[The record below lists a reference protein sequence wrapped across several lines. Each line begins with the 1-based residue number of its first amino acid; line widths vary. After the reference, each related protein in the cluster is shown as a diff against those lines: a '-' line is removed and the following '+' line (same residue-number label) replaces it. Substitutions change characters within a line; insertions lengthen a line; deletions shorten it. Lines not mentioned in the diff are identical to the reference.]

1 MNEGRVSVRY
11 AKALLS
17 AVGDDTQKGRAYY
30 DAAGL
35 LVEVLTRLGGEF
47 QKMLHSTVVE
57 EADELRFVERMVERV
72 APVLLPFTQLMYK
85 HQRAVYLERALRMF
99 RLLYSQKFGIVHAHV
114 EACTELP
121 KRMHER
127 LEAFLQQR
135 FGKQI
140 EVDYSED
147 RNLIGGFTV
156 EVNDSL
162 LDCSIAGELR
172 SMLSEL

>member
-17 AVGDDTQKGRAYY
+17 AVSEDAQKGRAYY
-30 DAAGL
+30 EAAGL
-35 LVEVLTRLGGEF
+35 MVDVLTRLGGEF
-47 QKMLHSTVVE
+47 PKMLHSTVVD
-57 EADELRFVERMVERV
+57 EADKLRFVERMVERI
-72 APVLLPFTQLMYK
+72 APILLPFTRLMYK
-85 HQRAVYLERALRMF
+85 HQRTAYLERALRMF
-99 RLLYSQKFGIVHAHV
+99 RLFYSQRFGIVHAHV
-114 EACTELP
+114 EVSAELS
-121 KRMHER
+121 RHMQER

-140 EVDYSED
+140 EVDYSKEH
-147 RNLIGGFTV
+147 NLIGGFTV
-156 EVNDSL
+156 EVNDCL

>member
-57 EADELRFVERMVERV
+57 EADKLRFVERMVERV

-99 RLLYSQKFGIVHAHV
+99 RLLYSQKF